1 MSKTVVTPEQA
12 RAFLIRRQ
20 GLVACGGPFAG
31 PEGVLEAIVRL
42 EAVQI
47 DPLCAFERN
56 HHQVLYNRVQGY
68 RPEWLEQLLYVRRA
82 AFEYYCNALC
92 ILPMTDLP
100 YFRCSMQQQQQS
112 VASGVDQE
120 MLQAIQQ
127 VLEHVR
133 LQGEAS
139 SKDFQTGRKIY
150 GWWESSKDKNP
161 RTAVE
166 KQISDA
172 GVMVLHQPSKGP
184 STKIEKQAL
193 DYLHLCGQ
201 VVISGRTGN
210 QRAYDLPE
218 RIVPAALLEQSV
230 DEQQARRHLMIKY
243 LRAYGLSH
251 LGQPGWRFG
260 WYKAPKAE
268 KKQLLLEL
276 VDQGLVSEVRIDGL
290 KRTYYCPTELVPELV
305 GTAPIPQ
312 GEAAVILAPL
322 DNLLW
327 DRDRLDDLFGFNYRW
342 EVYTP
347 AAKRQYGH
355 YVVPL
360 LHGDR
365 LVGRIELRADRVAD
379 ALRVDNIWFEP
390 NGEGSLPAV
399 RRAVELEAAYL
410 GLAKIFGCLEG
421 S

>member
-1 MSKTVVTPEQA
+1 MGRVMITPEQA
-12 RAFLIRRQ
+12 RCWLIRRQ
-20 GLVACGGPFAG
+20 GFVACGSAFAG
-31 PEGVLEAIVRL
+31 LSGVLGALRLL

-47 DPLCAFERN
+47 DPLCTFERN

-68 RPEWLEQLLYVRRA
+68 RPELLDQLLYVQRA

-92 ILPMTDLP
+92 ILPMADFP
-100 YFRCSMQQQQQS
+100 YFRWSMRQQEQE
-112 VASGVDQE
+112 VACGVDQE
-120 MLQAIQQ
+120 MMQAIGQ

-133 LQGEAS
+133 VRGEAS
-139 SKDFQTGRKIY
+139 SKDFQSGRKIY
-150 GWWESSKDKNP
+150 GWWESSADKNP
-161 RTAVE
+161 RTPTE

-172 GVMVLHQPSKGP
+172 GVMVLNQPGKGP

-201 VVISGRTGN
+201 VMISGRTGN

-218 RIVPAALLEQSV
+218 RVVPMELLEQSV
-230 DEQQARRHLMIKY
+230 GEQQARRHLMMKY

-260 WYKAPKAE
+260 WHKAPKSD

-276 VDQGLVSEVRIDGL
+276 VDQGLVSEVRVDGL
-290 KRTYYCPTELVPELV
+290 KRTYYCPSELLSELAGTVPL
-305 GTAPIPQ
+305 PQ

-360 LHGDR
+360 LYGDR
-365 LVGRIELRADRVAD
+365 LVGRIELRADRAGD
-379 ALRVDNIWFEP
+379 ALRVDNVWFEP
-390 NGEGSLPAV
+390 GGDGSLSAV

-410 GLAKIFGCLEG
+410 GLAKISGCL
-421 S
+421 

>member
-1 MSKTVVTPEQA
+1 MSRTVVTPEQA

-20 GLVACGGPFAG
+20 GLVACGGSFTG
-31 PEGVLEAIVRL
+31 PEGVLAAIVRL

-47 DPLCAFERN
+47 DPLCTFERN

-68 RPEWLEQLLYVRRA
+68 RPEWLDQLLYVRRA

-92 ILPMTDLP
+92 ILPMADFP
-100 YFRCSMQQQQQS
+100 YFRCSMRQHEQEVTS
-112 VASGVDQE
+112 EVGQE
-120 MLQAIQQ
+120 MLQAIHE
-127 VLEHVR
+127 VLQHVR
-133 LQGEAS
+133 AQGEVS
-139 SKDFQTGRKIY
+139 SKDFQSGRKIY
-150 GWWESSKDKNP
+150 GWWESSKGKNP
-161 RTAVE
+161 RTTIE

-172 GVMVLHQPSKGP
+172 GVMVLHQPGQGP

-201 VVISGRTGN
+201 VMISGRSGN

-218 RIVPAALLEQSV
+218 RLVPTVLLQQSV
-230 DEQQARRHLMIKY
+230 AERQARTHLMIKY

-260 WYKAPKAE
+260 WFKAPKPE

-276 VDQGLVSEVRIDGL
+276 VDQGLVSEVRVEGL
-290 KRTYYCPTELVPELV
+290 KRTYYCPSELLPELE
-305 GTAPIPQ
+305 GAAPLPLS
-312 GEAAVILAPL
+312 EAAVILAPL

-327 DRDRLDDLFGFNYRW
+327 DRDRLDELFGFNYRW
-342 EVYTP
+342 EVYTS

-365 LVGRIELRADRVAD
+365 LVGRIELHADRAAD
-379 ALRVDNIWFEP
+379 ELRVDNIWFEP
-390 NGEGSLPAV
+390 GGDQSLPAV
-399 RRAVELEAAYL
+399 RRAVELEADYL
-410 GLAKIFGCLEG
+410 GLAGIAWR